1 MASSSSASIS
11 FFFLMSSFS
20 ASSVYASVA
29 ILNSIFSFLR
39 LKYPMFLVFFLL
51 ISESFFVASCSASL
65 YESLLLYLFIFS
77 MIPIRFFFCSSMS
90 LAICCD
96 SVRGFSGLASLASS
110 LEALCVGF
118 SSDCCLDSVA
128 AAGSI
133 AFFGSSFSTL
143 VSFSSSKSPIF

>member
-29 ILNSIFSFLR
+29 ILNSIFSFLL

-51 ISESFFVASCSASL
+51 ISESFLVASCSASL

-96 SVRGFSGLASLASS
+96 SVRGFSGLASS

-128 AAGSI
+128 EAGSI

>member
-96 SVRGFSGLASLASS
+96 SVRGFSGLASS

-128 AAGSI
+128 EAGSI